1 MVFLQIFQLFQKRYD
16 LVLIDLVN
24 GVTSQEY
31 EDNINVTLKRLR
43 RSHLN
48 NVIFPYLNINS
59 IRNKFGHL
67 DKIVD
72 GNTDILRIA
81 ERTVNESFLNNQV
94 VYQYYTI
101 ISP

>member
-72 GNTDILRIA
+72 WNIDILCRA
-81 ERTVNESFLNNQV
+81 GTKLDESFPNN
-94 VYQYYTI
+94 
-101 ISP
+101 